1 MFHLF
6 LVGKVIGK
14 KGAVITHIQ
23 RQTQTEVVVLPLPPD
38 STSLWSPICIT
49 GEPTKAL
56 NAYNT
61 VKDIVEGS
69 RLLEFH

>member
-1 MFHLF
+1 MY

-23 RQTQTEVVVLPLPPD
+23 RETQTEVVVLPIPPE
-38 STSLWSPICIT
+38 SATLWCPICIT
-49 GEPTKAL
+49 GDPQKAI

-61 VKDIVEGS
+61 VKDIVEGKIDH
-69 RLLEFH
+69 LIYIIV